1 MSDLNVGITAEDQEA
16 IEQKLV
22 YIMGEKIINSYG
34 SISNELISK
43 LLTADK
49 KPEGIEKL
57 LAAQEIYGNAVK
69 KLFNINQDVIDA
81 EKVILYKDTK
91 LIIDGIEQQLIAQI
105 PDSNVTH
112 DESADTTTTVS
123 KVNDSATENIN
134 DAIEK
139 VEKAV
144 ESAKESINKTEKNT
158 RTTKKKS
165 PAKKASTTKSTKET
179 SVEND

>member
-112 DESADTTTTVS
+112 DESTDATVS
-123 KVNDSATENIN
+123 KVNNLAAENIT

-165 PAKKASTTKSTKET
+165 PAKKSSTTKSTKET
-179 SVEND
+179 SVENN